1 VFYQIINQY
10 VFILGIVLTGMG
22 IIELLIPMRIFNL
35 WEKWISHKL
44 FFLHGL
50 LLILLGFPLTL
61 YKNLLNL
68 FIAKSIFGIGVIAVL
83 IGPFIL
89 FYPEKIREI
98 FLKISGEVENKAAK
112 RIIYLDA
119 IIRISV
125 GLLFIYSN
133 FA

>member
-1 VFYQIINQY
+1 

>member
-1 VFYQIINQY
+1 MFYKIINQY

-22 IIELLIPMRIFNL
+22 IIELLIPIRIFNL
-35 WEKWISHKL
+35 WEKWVSHKL

-83 IGPFIL
+83 MGPFIL
-89 FYPEKIREI
+89 FYREKIRGI
-98 FLKISGEVENKAAK
+98 FQKIS
-112 RIIYLDA
+112 
-119 IIRISV
+119 
-125 GLLFIYSN
+125 
-133 FA
+133 

>member
-1 VFYQIINQY
+1 MFYKIINQY

-22 IIELLIPMRIFNL
+22 IIELLIPIRIFNL
-35 WEKWISHKL
+35 WEKWVSHKL

-83 IGPFIL
+83 MGPFIL
-89 FYPEKIREI
+89 FYPEKIRGI
-98 FLKISGEVENKAAK
+98 FLKISGEVEKKAAR

-125 GLLFIYSN
+125 GLLFVYSN
-133 FA
+133 FT

>member
-1 VFYQIINQY
+1 MFYQIINQY
-10 VFILGIVLTGMG
+10 VFILGIVLTVMG
-22 IIELLIPMRIFNL
+22 IIELLIPIRIFNL
-35 WEKWISHKL
+35 WEKWVSHKL

-83 IGPFIL
+83 MGPFIL
-89 FYPEKIREI
+89 FYPEKIRGI
-98 FLKISGEVENKAAK
+98 FLKISGEVEKKAAR

-125 GLLFIYSN
+125 GLLFVYSN
-133 FA
+133 FT

>member
-22 IIELLIPMRIFNL
+22 IVELLIPMRIFNL
-35 WEKWISHKL
+35 WEKWVSHKL

-68 FIAKSIFGIGVIAVL
+68 FFAKSIFGIGVIVVL
-83 IGPFIL
+83 MGPFIL
-89 FYPEKIREI
+89 FYPEKIRGI

-112 RIIYLDA
+112 RVIYLDA
-119 IIRISV
+119 IIRIPV
-125 GLLFIYSN
+125 GLLFVYSN
-133 FA
+133 FV